1 MRLHASML
9 QLPNNS
15 KSLCSMST
23 PNYSP
28 PPPHPTPSCQKLH
41 CLSDSA
47 SACIKNSQHHLC
59 QPRPAHAYVIIA
71 AVKTPSQPG
80 MKEIDAAEQ
89 GLVCLQPIVRE
100 GDKCNRLFIVDQGLL
115 SSKGRLLGCGALV
128 GEQHFLLDKGRW
140 SHSANTVT
148 YTRLLTLDK
157 DTFDE

>member
-1 MRLHASML
+1 MSRN
-9 QLPNNS
+9 QLLLL
-15 KSLCSMST
+15 KGLF
-23 PNYSP
+23 
-28 PPPHPTPSCQKLH
+28 
-41 CLSDSA
+41 
-47 SACIKNSQHHLC
+47 
-59 QPRPAHAYVIIA
+59 
-71 AVKTPSQPG
+71 AV
-80 MKEIDAAEQ
+80 
-89 GLVCLQPIVRE
+89 QPIVRE